1 MGWLAKRPV
10 YALQGD
16 CISLRTLWLWCS
28 VLLAQLATGFGP
40 SMVKQE
46 LGYNDRKKQLGSFD
60 FFWGG
65 LLFVGD
71 TLWGFQRAEAPDV
84 GIKGKCMAWQ
94 ALHDVFNWAVRPTR
108 NNDFPHRP
116 LWCLCPFFRS
126 LSCKI
131 DVL

>member
-1 MGWLAKRPV
+1 MWASGGNAWPGRPIRLTNV
-10 YALQGD
+10 
-16 CISLRTLWLWCS
+16 S
-28 VLLAQLATGFGP
+28 
-40 SMVKQE
+40 
-46 LGYNDRKKQLGSFD
+46 
-60 FFWGG
+60 
-65 LLFVGD
+65 
-71 TLWGFQRAEAPDV
+71 
-84 GIKGKCMAWQ
+84 